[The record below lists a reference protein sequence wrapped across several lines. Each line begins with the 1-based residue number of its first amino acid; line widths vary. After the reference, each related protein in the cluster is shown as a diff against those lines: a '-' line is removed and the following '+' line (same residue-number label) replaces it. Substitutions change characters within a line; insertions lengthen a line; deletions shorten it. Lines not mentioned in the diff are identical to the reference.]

1 MSTTKPTGIAEVE
14 QPSYKLPTTVVP
26 SHYKIH
32 QVPSFENFRFRGQV
46 SIDID
51 VTEPVSSITLHAR
64 DLMITSAYVEHAN
77 GTYLDAVMGTSTV
90 KFTDPTTG
98 KPVEKTFAS
107 AASLDVDNERATFKF
122 DGVLGKGAWK
132 LHIDYSASMV
142 QPSLEGFYR
151 SKWVDAAGADH
162 WMAST
167 QLAATQARRAFPCF
181 DEPAYKA
188 TFEISLTIDE
198 HLTALANSSVVE
210 TKIQSAGDVNYKFVR
225 FAPTP
230 KMSTYLVAYAVG
242 EFESSEPVKVRGK
255 EIRIWSTPGKNHLKG
270 FALKCAAFGVK
281 WFEEFFGRPYFGGNK
296 IDMLAVPEFRFG
308 AMENTGLITYR
319 ATALLV
325 DETKGTIRE
334 KKRVAEVVLHELD
347 HQWNGNEVT
356 MAWWDGLGLNESF
369 ATIMAYIAMN
379 DLEPAWE
386 VFNDF
391 GIDRAGAF
399 ALDSLKTTHPVFAA
413 VGHPDEVEQR
423 FDSITYEKGGSL
435 LFQIIQF
442 IGLDVFRTGMRIY
455 MERHALSNTEV
466 TDLWDALEEGC
477 AKHGLTTPVRKIMD
491 AWMLTAGHPVVTVSQ
506 GNQCGEVIFRQEVFQ
521 FLPDGNGDV
530 VFPIPVHIRYQA
542 ADGAVI
548 EEKHLFDQR
557 EQSIQLQPNFSNLVV
572 NAGGPGFYR
581 VRYSKTLLAQI
592 TLNPLATLQVI
603 ERFNLINDSWA
614 MVRAQLLDAD
624 TYLTL
629 VRKFGAERN
638 PNVWSVIGDSLE
650 HLYTLTSG
658 DRRQHFCALVK
669 SLVKPVFKELGWVP
683 KPAESSAT
691 LQLRGQLAALLGTIC
706 GDSGVRRKAAKLFA
720 DWTKDQSSVDP
731 NVVPALVAILAHT
744 GGRRRFAQFLALARG
759 AKTDQERLRFL
770 RSLGL
775 FRQPKLFKAAMSL
788 ILAEVKT
795 DDAPSLLAGIISTE
809 HAGVATWDFMREHW
823 QVITEKFPTRGVVDM
838 VDSCSSLDT
847 PALQAQVLE
856 FFSKNEVRQ
865 GDVALAQMIERLT
878 VNVRLR
884 ENETPNL
891 ETHLT
896 AFATVSGASL

>member
-1 MSTTKPTGIAEVE
+1 MCTSKPASPAEVD
-14 QPSYKLPTTVVP
+14 QPDYKLPTTVVP
-26 SHYKIH
+26 SHYVIH
-32 QVPSFENFRFRGQV
+32 KTPNFRDFTFAGDV
-46 SIDID
+46 GIDIE
-51 VTEPVSSITLHAR
+51 VREEVGGITLHAR
-64 DLMITSAYVEHAN
+64 DLMLTSAFVEHEN
-77 GTYLDAVMGTSTV
+77 GTRLNAILVPATV
-90 KFTDPTTG
+90 VFIDPTTG
-98 KPVEKTFAS
+98 KPTEKSFSS
-107 AASLDVDNERATFKF
+107 AASLDVDSERATFNFGGK
-122 DGVLGKGAWK
+122 LGKGAWK
-132 LHIDYSASMV
+132 LHATYVASMV
-142 QPSLEGFYR
+142 QPSLEGLYR
-151 SKWVDAAGADH
+151 SKWVDDQGVDH

-181 DEPAYKA
+181 DEPALKA
-188 TFEISLTIDE
+188 TYEISLSVPE
-198 HLTALANSSVVE
+198 HMTALANAAVVG
-210 TKIQSAGDVNYKFVR
+210 TKIESAGLKLVR
-225 FAPTP
+225 FAATP
-230 KMSTYLVAYAVG
+230 KMSTYLVAYAIG
-242 EFESSEPVKVRGK
+242 EFESSEPVQVRGK
-255 EIRIWSTPGKNHLKG
+255 ELRIWSTPGKNHLKS

-281 WFEEFFGRPYFGGNK
+281 WFEEFFGRPYFGGDK
-296 IDMLAVPEFRFG
+296 IDMIAIPEFRFG

-325 DETKGTIRE
+325 DEKTGTTRE

-399 ALDSLKTTHPVFAA
+399 ALDSLKNTHPVFAA

-442 IGLDVFRTGMRIY
+442 IGLDVFRSGMRIY
-455 MERHALSNTEV
+455 MERHALGNTEV

-477 AKHGLTTPVRKIMD
+477 REHGLTTPVRRIMD
-491 AWMLTAGHPVVTVSQ
+491 AWMLTAGHPVLTVTETDTPGLIS
-506 GNQCGEVIFRQEVFQ
+506 FKQELFQ
-521 FLPDGNGDV
+521 FLPDGESNV
-530 VFPIPVHIRYQA
+530 VFPIPVHIRYQT
-542 ADGAVI
+542 ADGQVK
-548 EEKHLFDQR
+548 EEKHLVDSR
-557 EQSIQLQPNFSNLVV
+557 EQSLQIDPGFSYLVV
-572 NAGGPGFYR
+572 NASGPGFYR
-581 VRYSKTLLAQI
+581 VRYSKALLEKVTA
-592 TLNPLATLQVI
+592 NPLATLQVI
-603 ERFNLINDSWA
+603 ERFNLVNDSWA

-638 PNVWSVIGDSLE
+638 PNVWSVIGNSLE
-650 HLYTLTSG
+650 HLFTLTAG
-658 DRRQHFCALVK
+658 DRRKQFRALVK
-669 SLVKPVFKELGWVP
+669 SLVKPVFVELGWAP
-683 KPAESSAT
+683 KPGESAAT
-691 LQLRGQLAALLGTIC
+691 LQLRGQLADLLGTIG
-706 GDSGVRRKAAKLFA
+706 GDYKVRGKAAKLFA
-720 DWTKDQSSVDP
+720 EWRKDSASVDP
-731 NVVPALVAILAHT
+731 NVVPALVSILAYT
-744 GGRRRFAQFLALARG
+744 GGLQRFEEFVAIARN

-775 FRQPKLFKAAMSL
+775 FQKPKLYKAAMYL

-795 DDAPSLLAGIISTE
+795 DDAPGLLAGIISTE
-809 HAGVATWDFMREHW
+809 HAGVATWDFMRENW

-847 PALQAQVLE
+847 PELQAQVLE

-884 ENETPNL
+884 ESETPKV
-891 ETHLT
+891 ESHLV
-896 AFATVSGASL
+896 ALATGGGASL